1 METSQGAI
9 SLEERLV
16 LRRPQELPFQL
27 AGLDPLPAWTWW
39 LAGALLFSIAL
50 LFFFLIWRREA
61 GFIGRLKALVLALPR
76 LGVFGLLF
84 AAFLLPAWEET
95 IVRRETEE
103 KLGRVL
109 VLVDAS
115 GSMTG
120 VTDDAPRPA
129 GPAAAAKQAV
139 RRQDL
144 VAALLKDQ
152 PRFLKPLLSKNP
164 VRLFRFGRFLDEEGL
179 VLEGEG
185 TRTTTE
191 LEMANREF
199 KKAIQV
205 WTQAE
210 ENRLLD
216 RSTLASREAGAK
228 PAPPGAGPSRDRGV
242 LVDLWLRPGAKA
254 GDMTGAAALSTEE
267 RAWLDQLAQ
276 KTNARVT
283 GGEFTGTN
291 VADSALRLLESE
303 KDPLVQGLVIITD
316 GRSTEGDPASFDRLR
331 EMANARSLPVVVLGV
346 GRESSVR
353 KTRTDIVDLRVPS
366 TVEPDDRFRVAF
378 EAIGEGRAG
387 ESLTPGEAEL
397 SVSRIRRLP
406 DGKEEELDIEIVEP
420 LPPIEKGVPRQETDS
435 ENRKRISLGKRILL
449 PLGGDLPRFDASS
462 PPRLE
467 ASFVVDANAL
477 AAVAGKEGGL
487 GNKRWEIAE
496 TTDSELRISA
506 LLKRP
511 ANETGA
517 PVINRGPA
525 RLAVSRRPLR
535 VLLVAG
541 AAGREYQFVRTLM
554 VREMEKKRARVSIWL
569 QLPPGA
575 STKRPNIVQDVPPE
589 RMLESFPSRFTPGT
603 GEDKDDPTDLASFD
617 LVVLFDPDWSQID
630 AAQLRNLRGWVDNG
644 GGMVTVA
651 GPVNMLQLARPGS
664 EQDRFAPVLDLLPV
678 RPRDSRLDAGER
690 PPDKPWPLAFDAASP
705 ELDFLRLTDQ
715 PERSVEED
723 WADFFAAS
731 DPNGF
736 YNYYP
741 VNEEKKGA
749 LVVARYGD
757 PRSALRTGE
766 KHPWLVVTAPA
777 SGRRVVWLGSDETWR
792 LRMRREAYHE
802 RFWTKL
808 TRWAASGGK
817 TRVIPYPRN
826 PYRTDRPVELEVKI
840 EDRSGQPLAAPANPR
855 EGPRLVLTP
864 PAGIAPGDFPGVTN
878 LEPIPGRKGL
888 FRCVMK
894 ISQPGAYEA
903 IVEVPSTRDKSL
915 GVYLVVEAP
924 PDPEQR
930 DVSPD
935 RAAWQRLASP
945 ISVLTGKIPDGDRE
959 QVAAALVKPRD
970 AAVGATP
977 SGNAPG
983 ENEPRLVLELA
994 NADKVPLCFATARQ
1008 QEERTLPGK
1017 TRVTDIWDRGWTVA
1031 GSTWFSGQ
1039 PLTIPYLLVAIV
1051 ALLGLE
1057 WSLRKFFRLA

>member
-1 METSQGAI
+1 MEPTQGAI

-16 LRRPQELPFQL
+16 LRRPEEI
-27 AGLDPLPAWTWW
+27 PLQVPGMEPWPSWAWW
-39 LAGALLFSIAL
+39 LVGGLLFGVAL
-50 LFFFLIWRREA
+50 WWFFRVWRREA
-61 GFIGRLKALVLALPR
+61 QFIGRGKASLLALPR
-76 LGVFGLLF
+76 LAVYALLLM
-84 AAFLLPAWEET
+84 AFLLPAWQET
-95 IVRRETEE
+95 IVRKEVEE
-103 KLGRVL
+103 KTGRVL

-120 VTDDAPRPA
+120 VSDDPVRAVAGAAP
-129 GPAAAAKQAV
+129 KQPV

-144 VAALLKDQ
+144 VAALLKDPARLLQ
-152 PRFLKPLLSKNP
+152 PLLTKNP
-164 VRLFRFGRFLDEEGL
+164 VHLFRFGRFLDEEGL
-179 VLEGEG
+179 VLEGDG
-185 TRTTTE
+185 TRTRSE
-191 LEMANREF
+191 LEADERAY
-199 KKAIQV
+199 KKSVQEWV
-205 WTQAE
+205 RNE
-210 ENRLLD
+210 EARLLD
-216 RSTLASREAGAK
+216 TREQAEPARK
-228 PAPPGAGPSRDRGV
+228 PARVTTGPIRSRAPLLDV
-242 LVDLWLRPGAKA
+242 WLRPGTKTSDVPAARGLPTGEAGWLEALVAK
-254 GDMTGAAALSTEE
+254 TGA
-267 RAWLDQLAQ
+267 
-276 KTNARVT
+276 KVT
-283 GGEFTGTN
+283 GGEFNGTN
-291 VADSALRLLESE
+291 VADSALRLLESD

-316 GRSTEGDPASFDRLR
+316 GRSTEGEPASLDRLR
-331 EMANARSLPVVVLGV
+331 EVAASRSVPVVVIGV
-346 GRESSVR
+346 GRESTAKR
-353 KTRTDIVDLRVPS
+353 TRTDIVDLRVPS

-387 ESLTPGEAEL
+387 EALVAGEAEL
-397 SVSRIRRLP
+397 ALSRIRRLP

-420 LPPIEKGVPRQETDS
+420 LPPIEKGVPRQETDT
-435 ENRKRISLGKRILL
+435 ENRKRIALGKRITL
-449 PLGGDLPRFDASS
+449 PLSGDMPRFDASS

-477 AAVAGKEGGL
+477 AALVGRDKEL

-496 TTDSELRISA
+496 TGDSELRISGR
-506 LLKRP
+506 LKRP
-511 ANETGA
+511 ANEAGDA
-517 PVINRGPA
+517 LISRGPA

-535 VLLVAG
+535 VLMVAG

-575 STKRPNIVQDVPPE
+575 TTKRPNIVQDVPAD
-589 RMLESFPSRFTPGT
+589 RMLEAFPARFTPGA

-617 LVVLFDPDWSQID
+617 LVILFDPDWSQID
-630 AAQLRNLRGWVDNG
+630 PVQCRNLRTWVDNG
-644 GGMVTVA
+644 GGLINVA
-651 GPVNMLQLARPGS
+651 GPVNMLQLARPGA

-736 YNYYP
+736 FNYYP
-741 VNEEKKGA
+741 VSEEKKGA
-749 LVVARYGD
+749 MVVARFGD
-757 PRSALRTGE
+757 PRAALRTGE

-792 LRMRREAYHE
+792 LRMKREAFHE

-826 PYRTDRPVELEVKI
+826 PYRSDRPVELEVKI
-840 EDRSGQPLAAPANPR
+840 EDRSGQPLAAPANAR

-864 PAGIAPGDFPGVTN
+864 PAGVPAGAFPGVTN

-894 ISQPGAYEA
+894 ITQPGAYEA
-903 IVEVPSTRDKSL
+903 IVEVPSTRDKSM
-915 GVYLVVEAP
+915 GVYLVVETP

-935 RAAWQRLASP
+935 RAAWRKLASP
-945 ISVLTGKIPDGDRE
+945 VSTLQGRIPDADRE
-959 QVAAALVKPRD
+959 AVALSVVRVSGTAP
-970 AAVGATP
+970 AVGQP
-977 SGNAPG
+977 APAAQDS
-983 ENEPRLVLELA
+983 EPRLVFELA
-994 NADKVPLCFATARQ
+994 QADKVPLCFASARQ
-1008 QEERTLPGK
+1008 EEEKTLPGK
-1017 TRVTDIWDRGWTVA
+1017 TRITDIWDRGWTLSR
-1031 GSTWFSGQ
+1031 GTWFSSQ
-1039 PLTIPYLLVAIV
+1039 PLTIPYLLVAIA

-1057 WSLRKFFRLA
+1057 WSLRKAFRLA